1 MFYEKLIFVSKYVS
15 NMKIKEKTFWNCE
28 IQIQRRILC
37 FWTSKTTGNYR
48 RILNWTE
55 LFLIQDLNKMSKSIS
70 LILLLFVFEMTQI
83 KFTQSTDLWIEHNFP
98 RFLSPIFLNH
108 SYLKYENFVDAKW

>member
-1 MFYEKLIFVSKYVS
+1 
-15 NMKIKEKTFWNCE
+15 
-28 IQIQRRILC
+28 
-37 FWTSKTTGNYR
+37 
-48 RILNWTE
+48 
-55 LFLIQDLNKMSKSIS
+55 MSKSIS

-108 SYLKYENFVDAKW
+108 SYLKYENFVDAK